1 MKWIDF
7 LFWHYYCYFEQV
19 KKKKKG
25 HGDSTWMAIVI
36 IAFTVLFAIGVTI
49 GEINTFIIELNT
61 PKYGTPEGRIFSGAV
76 CIIFLALMCWRYY
89 KQKSIVKNNYELFRK
104 RWGDPENVSKK
115 NMRILLIYTIIGT
128 IGMYLYAAIMGEL
141 NKRGM
146 LEGYRLFP

>member
-1 MKWIDF
+1 M
-7 LFWHYYCYFEQV
+7 
-19 KKKKKG
+19 
-25 HGDSTWMAIVI
+25 S
-36 IAFTVLFAIGVTI
+36 
-49 GEINTFIIELNT
+49 
-61 PKYGTPEGRIFSGAV
+61 
-76 CIIFLALMCWRYY
+76 WRYY